1 MWSHV
6 QTGERIGQSPNL
18 YAFEKKVLSP
28 HQNIGSVAVA
38 TLVMASASGLQAK
51 DWTSVNIATEGAYEP
66 WNLTLPGGKISGFE
80 PELMDYLCAKMK
92 LQCKI
97 TVQNWDG
104 MIASL
109 NAGKFDVLMDA
120 IVITDDRKQVMD
132 FSIPYAQTPANFVAQ
147 DAALLPG
154 KTGAANAITLSAD
167 PKAIH
172 DAIEPLRQALKGKT
186 IGIASGIIYTKFIDE
201 NFKDVATIR
210 EYNTSADAILDLQSG
225 RIDAIFDDVTF
236 LDSIMS
242 KPENKGLAYTGPQ
255 IKGPIWGDGEGLGFR
270 KSDPEL
276 KAKFDAALKEAIA
289 DGTVKKLSEKWFKVD
304 LTPKS

>member
-1 MWSHV
+1 M
-6 QTGERIGQSPNL
+6 T
-18 YAFEKKVLSP
+18 AKKSNWL
-28 HQNIGSVAVA
+28 GSVAVA

-154 KTGAANAITLSAD
+154 KTGAANAVTLGTDA
-167 PKAIH
+167 KAIH

>member
-1 MWSHV
+1 
-6 QTGERIGQSPNL
+6 
-18 YAFEKKVLSP
+18 
-28 HQNIGSVAVA
+28 
-38 TLVMASASGLQAK
+38 MASASGLQAK

-289 DGTVKKLSEKWFKVD
+289 DGTVKKLSEKWFK
-304 LTPKS
+304 

>member
-1 MWSHV
+1 M
-6 QTGERIGQSPNL
+6 T
-18 YAFEKKVLSP
+18 AKKSNWL
-28 HQNIGSVAVA
+28 GSVAVA

-276 KAKFDAALKEAIA
+276 KAKFDAALKDAIA